1 MTMEKTTIDTCLGPV
16 AVRYGERETD
26 TAMILLHG
34 AAGSWTTWSTA
45 IAAAEDNGAVVD
57 LVVPD
62 LPGWGD
68 SPVDDVNTLDA
79 HALATSIATV
89 ARSLGYERWRL
100 VGHSLGGFVALELA
114 AQEPA
119 ATRSVV
125 LVSGTTLGAH
135 GDRLSAIGRLRRYPA
150 LVGLLFAMRLLLVLG
165 PLAGRFVRTLDRWD
179 VLPLLA
185 APLFTRVDRDAVHE
199 LAHDLRPGAFVR
211 AMQCV
216 RSYPAAERWRGI
228 RCSVLALHGDRD
240 VFVGRDDDAMLARV
254 IPRFRAVVVPSTG
267 HFGHVEHPTL
277 LSGVLHAR

>member
-1 MTMEKTTIDTCLGPV
+1 MTMEKTLVDTRLGTV
-16 AVRYGERETD
+16 AVHHAERETD
-26 TAMILLHG
+26 TATILLHG
-34 AAGSWTTWSTA
+34 AAGSWTTWSTV
-45 IAAAEDNGAVVD
+45 IATAEDSGAVSD

-68 SPVDDVNTLDA
+68 SPVDDIGTLDA
-79 HALATSIATV
+79 AGIATAVAVV

-114 AQEPA
+114 AQEPG
-119 ATRSVV
+119 ATRSVA
-125 LVSGTTLGAH
+125 LVSGTTLGAR
-135 GDRLSAIGRLRRYPA
+135 GDRLSALGRFRRYPA
-150 LVGLLFAMRLLLVLG
+150 LVGLLLAMRFLLLLG
-165 PLAGRFVRTLDRWD
+165 PLAGRFVRLLDRWD

-185 APLFTRVDRDAVHE
+185 APLFARIDRDAVHE
-199 LAHDLRPGAFVR
+199 LARDLRPEAFVR

-228 RCSVLALHGDRD
+228 RCTVVALHGDRD
-240 VFVGRDDDAMLARV
+240 VFVGHDDDALLAEV
-254 IPRFRAVVVPSTG
+254 IPGFQAVIVPSTG